1 MWTYFVQCV
10 KSTGFVFWS
19 ITCFIIFNTANF
31 IDISFYFAMGHKII
45 IYFFVYNKARQKGA
59 TWFLMGAIWFFPT
72 GCPMG
77 NMIFLGVV
85 KAWIYFRVFSIVL
98 SLPVVGKCTEAL
110 SRAKPGTIF
119 LHIQYHVLCIHG
131 IDLVI
136 PATEQLMPVAS
147 GKVPITCL

>member
-10 KSTGFVFWS
+10 KSTGFFFWS

-85 KAWIYFRVFSIVL
+85 KAWDDTYNHHGITALSVLLKYSRLRLTIVL
-98 SLPVVGKCTEAL
+98 YMQ
-110 SRAKPGTIF
+110 AKPFERTTK
-119 LHIQYHVLCIHG
+119 
-131 IDLVI
+131 
-136 PATEQLMPVAS
+136 PMVAS
-147 GKVPITCL
+147 LKEVELLITYSLF